1 MSKWFNSKEDLVDA
15 LQSVAYQLD
24 SACDG
29 VSTLELLN
37 AARDDLYMVIDHI
50 EQEVR
55 WDKLVEK
62 YDLNPDEPDMGDIA
76 LAMDAVRN
84 ASKREE
90 EQENLDME
98 SIIRRNNDKH
108 NKED

>member
-1 MSKWFNSKEDLVDA
+1 MSKWFDSKEDLMNA
-15 LQSVAYQLD
+15 LQSIAYQLD

-50 EQEVR
+50 EEEV
-55 WDKLVEK
+55 
-62 YDLNPDEPDMGDIA
+62 
-76 LAMDAVRN
+76 
-84 ASKREE
+84 EE
-90 EQENLDME
+90 EKKLDME
-98 SIIRRNNDKH
+98 SIIRRNSDKH

>member
-1 MSKWFNSKEDLVDA
+1 MTKWFTDKAELLDE

-29 VSTLELLN
+29 VSRLELLN
-37 AARDDLYMVIDHI
+37 AARDDLYMVMDHLD
-50 EQEVR
+50 EEVV

-62 YDLNPDEPDMGDIA
+62 YDLNPDEPDVGDIA

-90 EQENLDME
+90 LE
-98 SIIRRNNDKH
+98 KG
-108 NKED
+108 NK